1 MPRLNLNE
9 YVREL
14 QEGEVPLL
22 GFTLF
27 FNLTSKIEHEA
38 YIQAH
43 ELSGLADDLKLKE
56 IRPWMAARRT
66 VQRWTSEMKK
76 ADSIGKAEIIE
87 DSADICKIAL
97 LEREKEED
105 EDVISYVQRSLIFVN
120 KTSGELER
128 RRGIWGVDTF
138 TNIYTEERDWHN
150 HADIRRL
157 IMKVL
162 GDANAHALR
171 EHGGVYFVPKESIE
185 VIAKLRTL
193 INNLS
198 ETCHLYI
205 IPIPET
211 GLTKKEIKKTFG
223 DDIKADLVRF
233 NIELNKIGAKKWK
246 ESTLFAKLKDF
257 KKLSSKVK
265 SYETLLNYRAR
276 DAKTAIKALKNKVK
290 GMLETRENEDEGDG
304 EPLSEDE

>member
-43 ELSGLADDLKLKE
+43 ELSGLDD
-56 IRPWMAARRT
+56 
-66 VQRWTSEMKK
+66 
-76 ADSIGKAEIIE
+76 
-87 DSADICKIAL
+87 
-97 LEREKEED
+97 
-105 EDVISYVQRSLIFVN
+105 ISYVQRSLIFVN

-128 RRGIWGVDTF
+128 RRGTWGVDTF

-162 GDANAHALR
+162 SDANAHALR

-233 NIELNKIGAKKWK
+233 NTELEKIGQKKWK

-257 KKLSSKVK
+257 QKLSK
-265 SYETLLNYRAR
+265 
-276 DAKTAIKALKNKVK
+276 
-290 GMLETRENEDEGDG
+290 
-304 EPLSEDE
+304 